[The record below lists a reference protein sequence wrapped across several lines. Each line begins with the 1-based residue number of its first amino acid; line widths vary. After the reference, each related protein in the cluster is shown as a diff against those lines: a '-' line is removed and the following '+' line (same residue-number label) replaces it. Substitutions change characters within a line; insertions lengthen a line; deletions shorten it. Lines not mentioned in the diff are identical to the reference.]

1 VRSAEP
7 LALPGPGDRL
17 PEEAADVIRER
28 TRIDPAWAV
37 LLGSGLAPAVDGLD
51 LKAEVP
57 FDALPGF
64 PPPSVPGH
72 PGRLAIGT
80 LGGVPGAAF
89 VGRIHYYEGHP
100 LSLCTLP
107 VRLARVLGA
116 RTIVLTAAV
125 GGLSPDLGPGDLVV
139 ARDHLNAMG
148 GNPLRGW
155 RRADGSPTFVDLS
168 AVYDSDLAALAISE
182 AGTLGISMTPGVYA
196 AMPGPTYETP
206 AEIEALRRAGATVV
220 GMSVVPEA
228 IAAAALGMRVLGLF
242 VVTNATGGEAL
253 DHQEVLLAAS
263 EGANGLGRLLTR
275 MAPTLGA
282 EPQKERGDGL

>member
-1 VRSAEP
+1 VLVR
-7 LALPGPGDRL
+7 DRTK
-17 PEEAADVIRER
+17 V
-28 TRIDPAWAV
+28 DPAWAI
-37 LLGSGLAPAVDGLD
+37 LLGSGLAPALAGLD
-51 LKAEVP
+51 ADAEVP

-72 PGRLAIGT
+72 PGRLVIGT
-80 LGGVPGAAF
+80 LGDVPVAAF
-89 VGRIHYYEGHP
+89 IGRIHYYEGHP

-116 RTIVLTAAV
+116 HTIVLTAAV

-139 ARDHLNAMG
+139 ASDHLNAMG
-148 GNPLRGW
+148 ANPLRGW
-155 RRADGSPTFVDLS
+155 RRPDGSPTFLDLS
-168 AVYDSDLAALAISE
+168 AVYDSDLAARAVSE
-182 AGTLGISMTPGVYA
+182 AGALGITVTPGVYA

-206 AEIEALRRAGATVV
+206 AEVDALRRAGGTVV

-228 IAAAALGMRVLGLF
+228 LAAAALGMRVLGLF

-263 EGANGLGRLLTR
+263 EAADGLGRLLTR